1 MTQAQLTVWRNRL
14 LSDWAQV
21 RETLIGQL
29 KACRRDEWAE
39 QVGHCEQD
47 QLVELTSRLD
57 LPKVEQSVARLKR
70 IDAALCQMDLGLY
83 GLCSDCEEPL
93 SIEQLEQDPTLQRC
107 PRCEAAIAR
116 DSTPTNCEGCTSV
129 HPLNPQHWLL
139 RRSCPI
145 LNRISLFEGMR
156 CVQTLVVMVFVLPGY
171 GTGVIGRGLGRLA
184 ALQLSQ

>member
-39 QVGHCEQD
+39 KLDHCEQD

-57 LPKVEQSVARLKR
+57 LPKVEQSVAHLKR

-93 SIEQLEQDPTLQRC
+93 AIESLELDPTLQRC
-107 PRCEAAIAR
+107 PRCEARYRKVLQSKAHKPEEIYKLWAEK
-116 DSTPTNCEGCTSV
+116 NE
-129 HPLNPQHWLL
+129 
-139 RRSCPI
+139 PI
-145 LNRISLFEGMR
+145 
-156 CVQTLVVMVFVLPGY
+156 
-171 GTGVIGRGLGRLA
+171 
-184 ALQLSQ
+184 

>member
-39 QVGHCEQD
+39 KLDHCEQD

-57 LPKVEQSVARLKR
+57 LPKVEQSVAHLKR

-83 GLCSDCEEPL
+83 GLCSDCEDPL
-93 SIEQLEQDPTLQRC
+93 SIELLEQDPTLQRC
-107 PRCEAAIAR
+107 PRCDTRYRKGFHAHE
-116 DSTPTNCEGCTSV
+116 
-129 HPLNPQHWLL
+129 L
-139 RRSCPI
+139 
-145 LNRISLFEGMR
+145 
-156 CVQTLVVMVFVLPGY
+156 
-171 GTGVIGRGLGRLA
+171 
-184 ALQLSQ
+184 